1 MAEARPGARSGMA
14 QERVLRAALSGGAIL
29 FTVGALDVA
38 LGVVSAAHVSP
49 VHLSNRRVSVALD
62 CYPSNPRGYFDV
74 DLRDPDKRRRY
85 EASHVRGLE
94 QSWSHL
100 PFAVELRFNSLQF
113 RDREF
118 GPRRRGVRRVAVLGD
133 SFTEGQGVKEADT
146 YPRRLEALLNQAQ
159 PGQWEV
165 LNWGRRGADFPRLYD
180 TFEQILEYEP
190 DVVVYGMFLN
200 DVEQSDAFRARNA
213 YVNDWMERGALAQ
226 GHREAGLLDFVFE
239 RLERRRLDREALRWY
254 SQMYAEPNREGWER
268 TQAHLRDMHRR
279 MQERGGRLL
288 VADWPVLAV
297 GDARDSLAPAHQA
310 IARACAAAGIPH
322 HDLRGPLSAAD
333 PSSLWVH
340 PLDQHP
346 NELAHRL
353 AAESLAPA
361 VRALATSPRS

>member
-1 MAEARPGARSGMA
+1 MAEARSGARSGKA
-14 QERVLRAALSGGAIL
+14 QERVIRAALSGGAIL
-29 FTVGALDVA
+29 ITLLALDVA

-74 DLRDPDKRRRY
+74 DLRDPGRRRRY
-85 EASHVRGLE
+85 EASHVRGVE
-94 QSWSHL
+94 QSWSHT

-113 RDREF
+113 RDKEF

-146 YPRRLEALLNQAQ
+146 YPRQLEALLNEAQ
-159 PGQWEV
+159 PGEWEV

-180 TFEQILEYEP
+180 TFEQILEYDP

-200 DVEQSDAFRARNA
+200 DAEQSDGFRARNA
-213 YVNDWMERGALAQ
+213 YVNDWMEGRRPARRDG
-226 GHREAGLLDFVFE
+226 GLLTFVFE

-268 TQAHLRDMHRR
+268 TQAHLREMHRR

-297 GDARDSLAPAHQA
+297 GDARDGLAPAHQA
-310 IARACAAAGIPH
+310 IARACADASIPH

-346 NELAHRL
+346 NEVAHRL
-353 AAESLAPA
+353 AAESLAPV
-361 VRALATSPRS
+361 VRALAPSPRS

>member
-1 MAEARPGARSGMA
+1 MPRPRVIRLGKTH
-14 QERVLRAALSGGAIL
+14 ERLVRAGLSLGAIAVTL
-29 FTVGALDVA
+29 LAVDVV
-38 LGVVSAAHVSP
+38 LGVVSASHVSP
-49 VHLSNRRVSVALD
+49 VHLSNRRVTVALD
-62 CYPSNPRGYFDV
+62 CYPTNPRGYFDV
-74 DLRDPDKRRRY
+74 DLRDPDQRGRY
-85 EASHVRGLE
+85 EASHVRGLDR
-94 QSWSHL
+94 SWSHT
-100 PFAVELRFNSLQF
+100 PFAVELRFNRLQF
-113 RDREF
+113 RDRDF
-118 GPRRRGVRRVAVLGD
+118 GARREGVLRVAVLGD

-146 YPRRLEALLNQAQ
+146 YPRRLEALLNEAQ

-180 TFEQILEYEP
+180 TFEQLLEYDP

-200 DVEQSDAFRARNA
+200 DAEQSDGFRARNA
-213 YVNDWMERGALAQ
+213 YVNDWMEGRRPPS
-226 GHREAGLLDFVFE
+226 GHVGLMGFVSE

-268 TQAHLRDMHRR
+268 TQTHLRDMHRR

-297 GDARDSLAPAHQA
+297 GAARDRLASAHLA

-346 NELAHRL
+346 NEVAHRL
-353 AAESLAPA
+353 AAESLAPV
-361 VRALATSPRS
+361 VRGLAPGPGF